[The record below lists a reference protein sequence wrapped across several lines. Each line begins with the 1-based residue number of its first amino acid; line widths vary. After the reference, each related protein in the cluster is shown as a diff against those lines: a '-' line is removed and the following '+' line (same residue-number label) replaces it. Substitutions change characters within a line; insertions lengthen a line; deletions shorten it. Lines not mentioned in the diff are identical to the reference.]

1 MQRMSKKIK
10 NMRHA
15 LLFFLVT
22 MISLSVSAQNVTVK
36 GTVTDKT
43 GETVIGASVVEKGN
57 PSNGTITDIDGNYTL
72 SVPSKATLVFS
83 YVGMTTQEAA
93 VKGQTVINIV
103 MSEDSQA
110 LEEVV
115 VIGYGSVKKK
125 DLTGSVATVNSEVL
139 AAVPVASATEAL
151 TGKMAGVQITTTE
164 GSPDAEMKIRVRG
177 GGSITGDNTPLFI
190 VDGFPVESIS
200 DIPASDIEDMTV
212 LKDAS
217 STAIYGSRGA
227 NGVILVTTKSGK
239 EGKVNVS
246 YNAYYSWK
254 KIAKTLDVLSASDYA
269 KWQYELALLKSN
281 GKDLSS
287 YEDYF
292 GKYADIDLYNGIAQN
307 DWQDLTFGRTGH
319 TFNHNLSITG
329 GSDKVK
335 YSFNYAHMNDKA
347 IMEGSSYKRD
357 NFSLKLNTKPTK
369 NTTVDFTIRYAETDV
384 RGGGANDVSST
395 YDSDKRLK
403 YSVIYT
409 PIPLK
414 NLDSSAGSADDD
426 LGNLYDPLVSITDND
441 RTQERKT
448 FNMAGSFGWEIFKNF
463 KVKAELGYDDYR
475 NNDQRFW
482 GTTTYYIK
490 NVPSAENQGLPA
502 IQLQDTKR
510 HKFRST
516 NTVSYDFS
524 KVLKNDKHHLNA
536 LIGHECIVTKSSKL
550 TNIVHGFPESF
561 TADQAWK
568 LTSMGTPYN
577 IDNYLNPDDKLLSFF
592 GRVNYDFESK
602 YLLSATFRADG
613 SSKFSEGNQ
622 WGYFPSAA
630 LAWRISSEPFMESTS
645 EWLDD
650 LKLRLSYGT
659 AGNNNIPSGQMVQT
673 YANSA
678 TTWINGFS
686 NYWAPS
692 KTMANPDLKW
702 ETTITR
708 NLGLDFTILGGKL
721 NGSIEAY
728 LNTTKDLLIQFPVGG
743 TGYDNQYRNMG
754 KTENKGIEATI
765 NWTAVNKKNWGLNFS
780 ANIGFNKN
788 KIKDLGIMDDFG
800 AETYWASSEI
810 GNDFW
815 IARGGSVGQMYGYKS
830 AGRYEVSDFEGYDA
844 NTNTWILKE
853 GVADATAAVG
863 RVRPGTMK
871 IQDLSGKDGTPD
883 GVIDANDKTIIGDAN
898 PDATGGFSINAR
910 AYGFDLSA
918 NFNFSIGNDVYNA
931 NKIEFTS
938 TGKYQ
943 YRNMIADMADGSR
956 WTNLNADGT
965 LCNDP
970 VKLAE
975 MNANTTMWSPY
986 TDRMVFTDWAVEDGS
1001 FLRLNT
1007 LTLGY
1012 TLPTELLKKAM
1023 IKSLRFYVT
1032 AYNVFC
1038 LTSYS
1043 GYDPEVSSIRR
1054 TNLTPGVDYSAY
1066 PKSRQFVVG
1075 VNLNF

>member
-1 MQRMSKKIK
+1 MQRMSKKMK

-441 RTQERKT
+441 RAQERKT

-524 KVLKNDKHHLNA
+524 KVLNNDKHHLNA
-536 LIGHECIVTKSSKL
+536 LIGHEWIVTKSSKL

>member
-1 MQRMSKKIK
+1 MQRMSKKMK

-15 LLFFLVT
+15 LLFLLVT

-72 SVPSKATLVFS
+72 SIPSKGTLVFS
-83 YVGMTTQEAA
+83 YVGMVTQEAA

-103 MSEDSQA
+103 MSEDAQA

-292 GKYADIDLYNGIAQN
+292 GKYADMDLYDGIAQN
-307 DWQDLTFGRTGH
+307 DWQDLTFGRTGN

-329 GSDKVK
+329 GSEKVK
-335 YSFNYAHMNDKA
+335 YSFSYAHMNDKA

-384 RGGGANDVSST
+384 RGGGANDVSSN

-414 NLDSSAGSADDD
+414 NLDSSAGSSDDD
-426 LGNLYDPLVSITDND
+426 LGNLYDPLVSISDND
-441 RTQERKT
+441 RAQERKT
-448 FNMAGSFGWEIFKNF
+448 LNMAGSFGWEIFKNF

-490 NVPSAENQGLPA
+490 NVPSAENQGKPA
-502 IQLQDTKR
+502 IQLANTKR
-510 HKFRST
+510 HAFRST
-516 NTVSYDFS
+516 NTASYDFS
-524 KVLKNDKHHLNA
+524 KLLKNDKHHLNA
-536 LIGHECIVTKSSKL
+536 LIGHEWIVTKSEKL

-592 GRVNYDFESK
+592 GRVNYDFDSK

-630 LAWRISSEPFMESTS
+630 LAWRVSSEPFMESTH

-650 LKLRLSYGT
+650 LKLRVSYGT

-708 NLGLDFTILGGKL
+708 NLGLDFTILGGKI
-721 NGSIEAY
+721 NGSVEAY

-765 NWTAVNKKNWGLNFS
+765 NWTAVNKKEWGLSFS

-815 IARGGSVGQMYGYKS
+815 IAKGGSVGQMYGYKS

-844 NTNTWILKE
+844 ATNTWKLKE
-853 GVADATAAVG
+853 GVADCSAAVG
-863 RVRPGTMK
+863 KVRPGTMK
-871 IQDLSGKDGTPD
+871 LQDLSGKDGQPD

-898 PDATGGFSINAR
+898 PTATGGFSINAR

-918 NFNFSIGNDVYNA
+918 NFNYSIGNDVYNA

-943 YRNMIADMADGSR
+943 YRNMISEMAEGKR

-970 VKLAE
+970 AKLAE

-986 TDRMVFTDWAVEDGS
+986 TDRMIFSDWAVEDGS

-1043 GYDPEVSSIRR
+1043 GYDPEVSSIRK